1 MLSILLSAIFGLAIA
16 YFALQ
21 NATPVTVQI
30 GELVFPEVPMYLIAV
45 GSLIL
50 GIFIASIFYF
60 ARTVSAN
67 MTIHGRHHQPT
78 TDNKTVMALERRIH
92 DLEIENARL
101 KATHDNHVRD
111 TEYRSGALTS

>member
-21 NATPVTVQI
+21 NATPVSVQI
-30 GELVFPEVPMYLIAV
+30 GELVFPEVPLYLIAV

-60 ARTVSAN
+60 ARTVSAI
-67 MTIHGRHHQPT
+67 TLHGRHHHPAA
-78 TDNKTVMALERRIH
+78 DNKTVIALERRIH
-92 DLEIENARL
+92 DLEIENARI
-101 KATHDNHVRD
+101 KATHDNHLRD
-111 TEYRSGALTS
+111 TEYRPA